1 MLNFLKKEIHLS
13 VVVSGYYKALE
24 DVINIADSITTPVNI
39 ENEQEIN
46 DIIRSC
52 LGTKFTSKWDNL
64 ISELALKAV
73 KTVYN
78 KDSKAFDCDLKKYAK
93 VEKIPGGELS
103 ECVVLDGVVLNKDVI
118 HPQMRRKIEN
128 PRIVLLDSTL

>member
-64 ISELALKAV
+64 ISELALKGV